1 MNTSETFPLAVIMR
15 LSRTNQMRETIF
27 QFRNLLQKKHLLKV
41 YMLLKNLTKK
51 KEKNDF
57 ERGS

>member
-57 ERGS
+57 ERG

>member
-41 YMLLKNLTKK
+41 YMLLKNLKKK

-57 ERGS
+57 ERG